1 MKNRLAQVGPLDI
14 PLTTLG
20 EEKHFNSFFRLG
32 NPEIIAGLRQ
42 HFPDMPEN
50 PSPREVFVRLRELRN
65 KW

>member
-1 MKNRLAQVGPLDI
+1 M
-14 PLTTLG
+14 PLTTLAD
-20 EEKHFNSFFRLG
+20 EQRFNTFFRLG

-42 HFPDMPEN
+42 HFPDLPEQ